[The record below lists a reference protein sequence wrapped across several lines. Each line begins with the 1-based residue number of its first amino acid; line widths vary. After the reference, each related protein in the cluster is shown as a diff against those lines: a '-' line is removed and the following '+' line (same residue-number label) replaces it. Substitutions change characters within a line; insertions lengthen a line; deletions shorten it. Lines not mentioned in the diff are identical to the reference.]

1 MISSFLNYFPNTIE
15 DLYLHDILP
24 KKLIDLKIKYAAGLL
39 LQKGFLNS
47 RINRI
52 SIIDDFFNHKP
63 TIDKFNISDFLFLTT
78 IGSGSGGSV
87 KLIYY
92 LKEEKIFALKL
103 AHIEETGKLDKRE
116 YDNYLK
122 IQHPFLP
129 KIYGTVNYCSQECI
143 VFEYIEG
150 NPLYKIK
157 ELSLRLS
164 HKKIIILEIMFVIK
178 RIHENNMIYRDLN
191 PSNIIIDCDNN
202 AIVIDLDRM
211 VDQNT
216 GTTVSFADIYVA
228 PEIVNGKPFS
238 FSADIY
244 SLGLLIYYILLGEK
258 PQIENGNQNN
268 NTVFSF
274 NKLKKWYSTQII
286 SICEKCTQVD
296 PSKRPNINVVID
308 EFIEY
313 LINYVDFIFE
323 DNCFG
328 TFLKIL
334 ESMGSSMKI
343 KYLISSI
350 YDGNKFVPKDNNKK
364 IIFLKES
371 ADLNYPEA
379 QYELGMEYLCGKNVR
394 KDINK
399 AIHYLTL
406 SSNQN
411 NAKAQYELGMIFNLD
426 KEVHK
431 NIQKSIYYLKLSANQ
446 NFCKAQ
452 FDLGMIYFEFLC
464 RQKQLNEQST
474 PDEKYFANQ
483 SYMQNVKEMIFYLE
497 QAALQ
502 NHSSAQYFLGMT
514 YYIKYFK
521 VIDSKKAIYYLTLSA
536 NQNHSDAQYALG
548 IIYFNG
554 EYVKKDI
561 KKAINYFSLSA
572 NQNNSYAQCY
582 LGYIYYQK
590 EFNAFDIKK
599 SIYFL
604 TLSANQNNTISQ
616 YLLGTISWY
625 Y

>member
-1 MISSFLNYFPNTIE
+1 MNHSYFQNKIRKFQFLFSENNDDVMSFFTRKCNNKYFIFDIQPSGVNNFICVLCVDDVLAFIPISYGEAIIDYLTKKDFQTLFVRDYENIKIVFKHKKKTLALETINYNDNMISSFLNDFPNTIE

-52 SIIDDFFNHKP
+52 NNIDDFFNHKP
-63 TIDKFNISDFLFLTT
+63 TIVKFNFSDFLFLTT

-211 VDQNT
+211 VDKNT

-286 SICEKCTQVD
+286 SICEKCTQID

-399 AIHYLTL
+399 AIHYLT
-406 SSNQN
+406 QT
-411 NAKAQYELGMIFNLD
+411 F
-426 KEVHK
+426 
-431 NIQKSIYYLKLSANQ
+431 
-446 NFCKAQ
+446 
-452 FDLGMIYFEFLC
+452 
-464 RQKQLNEQST
+464 
-474 PDEKYFANQ
+474 
-483 SYMQNVKEMIFYLE
+483 
-497 QAALQ
+497 
-502 NHSSAQYFLGMT
+502 
-514 YYIKYFK
+514 
-521 VIDSKKAIYYLTLSA
+521 
-536 NQNHSDAQYALG
+536 
-548 IIYFNG
+548 
-554 EYVKKDI
+554 
-561 KKAINYFSLSA
+561 
-572 NQNNSYAQCY
+572 
-582 LGYIYYQK
+582 
-590 EFNAFDIKK
+590 
-599 SIYFL
+599 
-604 TLSANQNNTISQ
+604 
-616 YLLGTISWY
+616 
-625 Y
+625 